1 MMSCNSESRD
11 LGIRHLLL
19 DKIRSGTGGWTIFYV
34 TVSIQ
39 LVLFHKTVI
48 VTGLDRLL
56 LKTGRSNGKNE
67 QVLQES
73 REIGTFLFRS
83 SHLLW
88 NKTGKNVFAHLK
100 QDETSKNIQSNGQ
113 TMFDRQCLLISRR
126 IPLMFLNFNRDTTL
140 LAPSECAKI
149 YHWLPKGK
157 YHWSLTDLNSVAL
170 LTLVR

>member
-67 QVLQES
+67 QVLQQ
-73 REIGTFLFRS
+73 
-83 SHLLW
+83 
-88 NKTGKNVFAHLK
+88 NYVNDQA
-100 QDETSKNIQSNGQ
+100 
-113 TMFDRQCLLISRR
+113 
-126 IPLMFLNFNRDTTL
+126 
-140 LAPSECAKI
+140 
-149 YHWLPKGK
+149 
-157 YHWSLTDLNSVAL
+157 
-170 LTLVR
+170 